1 MNNDQKDKGRAR
13 ETRIMK
19 ENVFKNPGKSK
30 FLGFCGRKRYTYK
43 HAHSTFSF
51 FMKDILLF
59 FKKSRDF

>member
-30 FLGFCGRKRYTYK
+30 EN
-43 HAHSTFSF
+43 SEN
-51 FMKDILLF
+51 
-59 FKKSRDF
+59 